1 MSMEDLYMIIVLS
14 AIFSMN
20 TLLPF
25 QILQATIN
33 KNYHLFIILP
43 ISDYYLLL
51 LNLSKFFR
59 F

>member
-1 MSMEDLYMIIVLS
+1 MIIVLS

-25 QILQATIN
+25 QILHVTIS
-33 KNYHLFIILP
+33 KIYQFFKTLP

-51 LNLSKFFR
+51 LNLSRYFR